1 MNVLFHAH
9 SGVRYLVLLI
19 GLMVALHAAIR
30 MVRGR
35 PFDETARRF
44 GVAFAVTMDVQLVLG
59 LVLLF
64 LWPFDPQLI
73 GHITMMV
80 LAVAVAHLAP
90 ALNRRRPPERKSL
103 GLQLFGTVGALVLV
117 IGGILAIQRPIL

>member
-1 MNVLFHAH
+1 MDILFHAH

-19 GLMVALHAAIR
+19 GLVVAFHAAIR
-30 MVRGR
+30 MFRGR
-35 PFDETARRF
+35 PFDQTARRF
-44 GVAFAVTMDVQLVLG
+44 AVAFAVVMDIQLVMG

-64 LWPFDPQLI
+64 LWPFYPELI

-103 GLQLFGTVGALVLV
+103 GLQLFGTVAALVLV